1 MKFVYIDIIL
11 ISPGW
16 TTYAPQVKLSG
27 KSPTAI
33 IQTSAGT
40 DWKLTPKTLESTL
53 QSLSSS
59 SNKLII
65 FNNPGNPCKRFNI
78 ILISVKLQY
87 KRSIYTDNI

>member
-27 KSPTAI
+27 KSPIAI
-33 IQTSAGT
+33 IQTSAST
-40 DWKLTPKTLESTL
+40 DWKITPKMLESTL
-53 QSLSSS
+53 QSISSS

-65 FNNPGNPCKRFNI
+65 FNNPGNPCKKSNVIFN
-78 ILISVKLQY
+78 KP
-87 KRSIYTDNI
+87 